1 MPQTAS
7 LNRASADSALD
18 ERCFHAVAEST
29 SDMITVVDAEGRRVY
44 ANPAF
49 VRLLGETGS
58 LVGSDSFLDIHPE
71 DRERMRALLRRV
83 TTEGSGMCAEY
94 RLIDGLGRTRFLE
107 SQSNVVCDGNAPL
120 RVVVVSRDV
129 TERKQME
136 EALSRLSR
144 ELKARIATANHEF
157 RTPLTT
163 ILSASE
169 LLRSYD
175 TQFTGKERLDML
187 DGICNAVGRMT
198 AMLDQALAIDT
209 LEARYALGG
218 AAARHE

>member
-1 MPQTAS
+1 MPHTS
-7 LNRASADSALD
+7 TLD
-18 ERCFHAVAEST
+18 DRCFQAVAEST

-49 VRLLGETGS
+49 ARLLGETGS

-71 DRERMRALLRRV
+71 DRERMRALLRQV
-83 TTEGSGMCAEY
+83 TTEGSGMRAEY

-107 SQSNVVCDGNAPL
+107 SQSNVVSDGSAPL

-136 EALSRLSR
+136 EALGRLSR
-144 ELKARIATANHEF
+144 ELEARIATANHEF

-175 TQFTGKERLDML
+175 AHFSGKERLDML
-187 DGICNAVGRMT
+187 NGICTAVGRMT
-198 AMLDQALAIDT
+198 AMLDQTLAIDT
-209 LEARYALGG
+209 PEARHPLIRTPAH
-218 AAARHE
+218 HE